1 MTSMPVQG
9 TIKAELFEE
18 LQKESKS
25 EIVGRLLKA
34 KVSTNELAADTSPD
48 EAHNYQQV
56 IL

>member
-1 MTSMPVQG
+1 MPVQG